1 MRRFC
6 IVAVS
11 VGSLLVVGAPA
22 QAHVSANSHRQKLR
36 GDTVRLHVPVHQ
48 AAPTITLKDG
58 YPYGRT

>member
-11 VGSLLVVGAPA
+11 VGSLLIAGAPA
-22 QAHVSANSHRQKLR
+22 QAHHVAVKNHRAQSR
-36 GDTVRLHVPVHQ
+36 GDTIRVHQ
-48 AAPTITLKDG
+48 AAPSIAKKHG